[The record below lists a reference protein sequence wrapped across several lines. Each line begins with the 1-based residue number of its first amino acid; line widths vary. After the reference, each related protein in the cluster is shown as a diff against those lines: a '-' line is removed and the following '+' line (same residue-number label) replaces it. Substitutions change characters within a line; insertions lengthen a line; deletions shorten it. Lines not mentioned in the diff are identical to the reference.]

1 MGVVPPRI
9 PEPLHFGRREVI
21 VLILGALATA
31 AAIIFLLESS
41 VTDTRLI
48 VGFPI
53 VIAVLFV
60 ALAFYR
66 DRAHGDPFEERFLR
80 IYRFYRR
87 ERYLVRG
94 SSSRSPRGILNDQS
108 GLDDLERI
116 AIAGMIVVTIIFILQ
131 SCSL

>member
-31 AAIIFLLESS
+31 AATIILLESD

-48 VGFPI
+48 VGVPI
-53 VIAVLFV
+53 VVAVLFV
-60 ALAFYR
+60 VLAFYR
-66 DRAHGDPFEERFLR
+66 DRAHGDPFEERFFR
-80 IYRFYRR
+80 IYSFYRR

-94 SSSRSPRGILNDQS
+94 ASSKSPRGILDDQS
-108 GLDDLERI
+108 GLDDLEWI
-116 AIAGMIVVTIIFILQ
+116 AVAGMIVVSIIFILQ
-131 SCSL
+131 SCS

>member
-9 PEPLHFGRREVI
+9 PEPLHFGRREVA
-21 VLILGALATA
+21 VLILGVMATA
-31 AAIIFLLESS
+31 AVAIILLESS

-48 VGFPI
+48 VGIPI
-53 VIAVLFV
+53 MIAVLFI

-87 ERYLVRG
+87 ERYLVKG
-94 SSSRSPRGILNDQS
+94 ASSRGPRGILDDQS
-108 GLDDLERI
+108 GLDELEWV
-116 AIAGMIVVTIIFILQ
+116 AVAGMIVVTIIFILQ
-131 SCSL
+131 SCS